1 VTAGVPPEATILQE
15 GQMTVATAKL
25 DTSHASFREAGYWL
39 DKTVDQLLAEAAAR
53 SPDKIAIVADR
64 ANRERAPRLTYREL
78 ENLADRA
85 ASSLLRLGIER
96 GDIVTVQLPNWWE
109 FVVIAF
115 ACSRIGAVM
124 NPVMPILREREL
136 TYILNF
142 CQAKVFIVPKIYRGF
157 DYAAMA
163 QGMRADLPHL
173 KQVIVVDG
181 EGETSFER
189 MLLSS
194 EPDKLPPGLRP
205 DDMAVLMFTSGTT
218 GEPKGVM
225 HTSNSLIACCKALSE
240 RFGLDS
246 SDVLL
251 VASPVGHMTGYAAIV
266 LLSVY
271 LGGTMI
277 LQDIWEAKRGV
288 SLMAREGVTYTAA
301 STPFL
306 SDICDVVKAGAP
318 HPKNLRSFLCGGA
331 PIPSVLIER
340 AADELGLKVCSLWGM
355 TEVLSGTLTEPAR
368 AAEKSASTDGRSLEG
383 MEVRI
388 VDTEGRPV
396 PAGQSGRLLV
406 RGAQMFKGY
415 YKRPELPTFDSDGWF
430 DSGDLAYMDNDGY
443 IRISG
448 RVKDILIR
456 GGENV
461 PVAEIENLL
470 YKHPAVVAVA
480 VVGFPDARLGERGC
494 AFIVPRSGSTIDLA
508 AVRTYLSDAKMAK
521 QFWPERVEIVDELP
535 RTASGKIQKFKL
547 REIAAVFANAK

>member
-1 VTAGVPPEATILQE
+1 MAMVAAKHETSQE
-15 GQMTVATAKL
+15 R
-25 DTSHASFREAGYWL
+25 FREAGYWL
-39 DKTVDQLLAEAAAR
+39 DKTVDQLLTEAVTKA
-53 SPDKIAIVADR
+53 PDKLAIVADR
-64 ANRERAPRLTYREL
+64 ADCEQAPRLTYQEL
-78 ENLADRA
+78 ERLADRA
-85 ASSLLRLGIER
+85 ASSLLRLGVGR
-96 GDIVTVQLPNWWE
+96 GDVVTVQLPNWWE
-109 FVVIAF
+109 FVVTAF
-115 ACSRIGAVM
+115 ACSKIGAVM

-142 CQAKVFIVPKIYRGF
+142 CQAKVFIVPKSYRGF

-163 QGMRADLPHL
+163 QGMRGDLPHL
-173 KQVIVVDG
+173 KHVIVVDS
-181 EGETSFER
+181 EGETGFER
-189 MLLSS
+189 MLLAS
-194 EPDKLPPGLRP
+194 EPGDLPSGLRP

-225 HTSNSLIACCKALSE
+225 HTSNSLIACCKALSG

-246 SDVLL
+246 GDVLL

-277 LQDIWEAKRGV
+277 LQDVWEAKRGV
-288 SLMAREGVTYTAA
+288 GLMARESVTYTAA

-306 SDICDVVKAGAP
+306 SDICEAVKAGAP
-318 HPKNLRSFLCGGA
+318 QPKCLRSFLCGGA

-340 AADELGLKVCSLWGM
+340 AASELGLKVCSLWGM
-355 TEVLSGTLTEPAR
+355 TEVLSGTLTEPSR

-388 VDTEGRPV
+388 VDSEGKPM
-396 PAGQSGRLLV
+396 PPGQSGRILV

-430 DSGDLAYMDNDGY
+430 DSGDLAYMDVDGY

-461 PVAEIENLL
+461 PVVEIENLL
-470 YKHPAVVAVA
+470 YKHPAVAAVA

-494 AFIVPRSGSTIDLA
+494 AFIVPRAGSAIDLA
-508 AVRTYLSDAKMAK
+508 TVQSYLRDAKMAK
-521 QFWPERVEIVDELP
+521 QFWPERVEIVPELP

-547 REIAAVFANAK
+547 REVAAAFAEAK

>member
-1 VTAGVPPEATILQE
+1 
-15 GQMTVATAKL
+15 MTVAAAIR
-25 DTSHASFREAGYWL
+25 DTSHANFRQAGYWL
-39 DKTVDQLLAEAAAR
+39 DKTVDELLTEAVAKT
-53 SPDKIAIVADR
+53 PDKIAIVADR
-64 ANRERAPRLTYREL
+64 ADRDQAPRLTYREL
-78 ENLADRA
+78 NDLADRA
-85 ASSLLRLGIER
+85 ASSLLRLGVGR
-96 GDIVTVQLPNWWE
+96 GDVVTVQLPNWWE
-109 FVVIAF
+109 FVVTAF

-136 TYILNF
+136 VYILNF
-142 CQAKVFIVPKIYRGF
+142 CQAKVFIVPKTYRGF

-163 QGMRADLPHL
+163 EGMRPELPHL
-173 KQVIVVDG
+173 KHVIVADG
-181 EGETSFER
+181 EGESGFER

-194 EPDKLPPGLRP
+194 KADREPAGLRP

-225 HTSNSLIACCKALSE
+225 HTSNSLIACCKALSG

-277 LQDIWEAKRGV
+277 LQDVWEAKRGV

-306 SDICDVVKAGAP
+306 SDICDAVKGGSP
-318 HPKNLRSFLCGGA
+318 QPKSLRSFLCGEA

-340 AADELGLKVCSLWGM
+340 AADEIGLKVCSLWGM
-355 TEVLSGTLTEPAR
+355 TEVLSGTLTEPSR
-368 AAEKSASTDGRSLEG
+368 AAEKSASTDGRPLEG

-388 VDTEGRPV
+388 VDTEGRAV
-396 PAGQSGRLLV
+396 PAGEPGRLMV

-415 YKRPELPTFDSDGWF
+415 YKRPELPTFDGDGWF
-430 DSGDLAYMDNDGY
+430 DSGDLAYMDRDGY

-461 PVAEIENLL
+461 PVVEIENLL
-470 YKHPAVVAVA
+470 YKHPAVSAVA

-508 AVRTYLSDAKMAK
+508 AVQAYLGAARMAK
-521 QFWPERVEIVDELP
+521 QFWPERVELVAELQ
-535 RTASGKIQKFKL
+535 RTASGKIQKYRL
-547 REIAAVFANAK
+547 RELAAEFAEAK

>member
-1 VTAGVPPEATILQE
+1 
-15 GQMTVATAKL
+15 MTVAAVKP
-25 DTSHASFREAGYWL
+25 DASHVAFRQAGYWL
-39 DKTVDQLLAEAAAR
+39 DKTVDQLLTEAVAKA
-53 SPDKIAIVADR
+53 PDKVAIVADR
-64 ANRERAPRLTYREL
+64 ADREQAPRFTYRDL
-78 ENLADRA
+78 ERLADRA
-85 ASSLLRLGIER
+85 ASSLLQLGVGR

-109 FVVIAF
+109 FVVTAF
-115 ACSRIGAVM
+115 ACSKIGAVM

-136 TYILNF
+136 LYILNF
-142 CQAKVFIVPKIYRGF
+142 CQAKVFIVPKAYRGF

-163 QGMRADLPHL
+163 KGMRGDLRQL
-173 KQVIVVDG
+173 KHVIVVDG
-181 EGETSFER
+181 EGEDSFER
-189 MLLSS
+189 MLLASK
-194 EPDKLPPGLRP
+194 PGQLPSGLRP

-225 HTSNSLIACCKALSE
+225 HTSNSLIACCKALSG
-240 RFGLDS
+240 RFGLNS
-246 SDVLL
+246 SDALL

-277 LQDIWEAKRGV
+277 LQDVWEAKRGV
-288 SLMAREGVTYTAA
+288 GLMAREGVTYMAA

-306 SDICDVVKAGAP
+306 GDICEAVKAAAP
-318 HPKNLRSFLCGGA
+318 HPQSLRSFLCGGA

-340 AADELGLKVCSLWGM
+340 AASELGLKVCSLWGM

-388 VDTEGRPV
+388 VDTEGRPI

-430 DSGDLAYMDNDGY
+430 DSGDLAYMDKDGY

-448 RVKDILIR
+448 RVKDILVR

-461 PVAEIENLL
+461 PVVEIENLL
-470 YKHPAVVAVA
+470 YKHPAVAAVA

-494 AFIVPRSGSTIDLA
+494 AFIVPRGGSTIDLA
-508 AVRTYLSDAKMAK
+508 AVQTYLRDAKVAK
-521 QFWPERVEIVDELP
+521 QFWPERVELVSELP

-547 REIAAVFANAK
+547 REIAASFAETK